1 MIETGSLRDESH
13 KAGASL
19 ILEIEGVRNVTFV
32 VANHSSTQ
40 CVGLH
45 PQGHHAHVPSP
56 IITAMARATTV
67 SGNTTVLAALP
78 LEPR

>member
-1 MIETGSLRDESH
+1 MIETGSLRDASH

-45 PQGHHAHVPSP
+45 PRGHHS
-56 IITAMARATTV
+56 
-67 SGNTTVLAALP
+67 
-78 LEPR
+78 